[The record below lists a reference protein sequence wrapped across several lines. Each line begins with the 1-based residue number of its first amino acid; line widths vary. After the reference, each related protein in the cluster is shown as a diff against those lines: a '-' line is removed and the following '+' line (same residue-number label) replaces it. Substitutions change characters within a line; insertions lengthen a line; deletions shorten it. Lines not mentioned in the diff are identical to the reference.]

1 MMNNNPPVNIGLPVF
16 NGERFLKSTL
26 DSILAQTFG
35 EFELII
41 SDNASTDDT
50 EQICREYAAQ
60 DRRIR
65 YFRNEKNFGAARNFN
80 RVFELS
86 SGEYFRWNSAD
97 DLCAP
102 DLVEKCKKILDE
114 NPDVILCYPRST
126 LIDET
131 GKVIRQYDDGLDLR
145 LPCASDRFRQLN
157 LKLGLCNAHYG
168 LIRSRTLWKSSLIGN
183 YPGSDIV
190 LFAELALHGQFCE
203 IPEYLFFRRFHPQ
216 ASSRLASPRKI
227 QEFMDPKSASRFC
240 FTEWRHL
247 REYIRAIQRAP
258 LHLTEK
264 VVLDFEVLKMANWRR
279 RQLLG
284 ELTKVLRPF
293 S

>member
-1 MMNNNPPVNIGLPVF
+1 MNDIPLVSIGLPVF
-16 NGERFLKSTL
+16 NGERFLASAL
-26 DSILAQTFG
+26 DSILAQTF
-35 EFELII
+35 EDFELII

-65 YFRNEKNFGAARNFN
+65 YFRNEKNLGAAKNFN

-97 DLCAP
+97 DSCAP

-114 NPDVILCYPRST
+114 HSEAILCHPKTSI
-126 LIDET
+126 IDER
-131 GKVIRQYDDGLDLR
+131 GKLIRPYDDSLDLR
-145 LPCASDRFRQLN
+145 SPRARDRFRQLN
-157 LKLGLCNAHYG
+157 IKLRLCNAHYG
-168 LIRSRTLWKSSLIGN
+168 LIRSRILRKTSLIGN

-190 LFAELALHGQFCE
+190 LFAELALHGQFFE
-203 IPEYLFFRRFHPQ
+203 IPEYLFFRRFHSQ
-216 ASSRLASPRKI
+216 ASSSLTSSEKA
-227 QEFMDPKSASRFC
+227 QEFMDPKSVGRFC

-247 REYIRAIQRAP
+247 LEYARAIQRAP
-258 LHLTEK
+258 LDLTEK
-264 VVLDFEVLKMANWRR
+264 VVLDFEVLRMANWRR

-284 ELTKVLRPF
+284 ELANALHPF
-293 S
+293 V